1 MSGAAPL
8 APLPFYLP
16 RSQSG
21 GAGKWARVSLAV
33 LWEAWEDGKA
43 CRVGLQRGGGGEGLV
58 GRRSVS
64 FT

>member
-21 GAGKWARVSLAV
+21 GAGKWAWVSLAV

-43 CRVGLQRGGGGEGLV
+43 CRVGLQWGGGGEGLV